1 MYKNKKGITL
11 IALVITIIVLLI
23 LAGIAISMLSGENGI
38 INKAVKARNGMDE
51 AKAIECI
58 KLSMTAAR
66 TNTNKTDVS
75 EEGLKSELDK
85 YFDNAEVTQT
95 GSNNYVIE
103 IDGKIYKINNGQVT
117 TGYEKETI
125 TDGVIA
131 GASEGEKV
139 DYKIYG
145 NSVQGGE
152 PSPDNPV
159 EIQSVGDLVTEGEYK
174 DKYKIPVTVSGK
186 NLISYP
192 YTFLGTD
199 NSGLTVTDNKDGSIT
214 INGTASKKVF
224 FHIVKTYGDGS
235 LKLPVG
241 KYTISDNKSDSSA
254 PNFAADIRKNNVD
267 VTYVVANEENNVL
280 TINDTNYDYIW
291 ISITI
296 QEGTVFNNV
305 TYRPQLE
312 SGSQVTD
319 YELYKQP
326 KTTNIYL
333 NEPLRKVGS
342 YADYIDF
349 KNKKVVR
356 KVIQKTY
363 DGSESWTKSGETI
376 PEGYSQFVTIDNTI
390 VPHYTVQI
398 YITPLSNKFETY
410 SGGYVDK
417 SKERWNVSSPTY
429 NVRPIIKTERLTENT
444 VKAWKSYLSENPVKV
459 CYGLFT
465 QTEETI
471 ELPEILTHKGTNIIT
486 VNTNIKP
493 SKIEITSYKS
503 TK

>member
-23 LAGIAISMLSGENGI
+23 LAGIAISMLNGENGI

-75 EEGLKSELDK
+75 EEDLKSELDK

-131 GASEGEKV
+131 DANEGETI

-145 NSVQGGE
+145 NSVQDGE

-186 NLISYP
+186 NLFDGITDKNWQLSN
-192 YTFLGTD
+192 TEIKAGT
-199 NSGLTVTDNKDGSIT
+199 TPQC
-214 INGTASKKVF
+214 KVF
-224 FHIVKTYGDGS
+224 KVTPGTT
-235 LKLPVG
+235 
-241 KYTISDNKSDSSA
+241 YTISGDFSKMNSQIIRAAFTAEQPQIGTQLIEYDNTAGNVKTITVPSNANYLVLRLENSEISDWKEYNIMMEKGA
-254 PNFAADIRKNNVD
+254 TATEYEP
-267 VTYVVANEENNVL
+267 Y
-280 TINDTNYDYIW
+280 
-291 ISITI
+291 
-296 QEGTVFNNV
+296 QE
-305 TYRPQLE
+305 
-312 SGSQVTD
+312 
-319 YELYKQP
+319 P
-326 KTTNIYL
+326 KTTNIYI
-333 NEPLRKVGS
+333 NEPLRKVGD

-356 KVIQKTY
+356 KIVKQQLSSDWTWKDYGTAGAHANNLTY
-363 DGSESWTKSGETI
+363 VG
-376 PEGYSQFVTIDNTI
+376 
-390 VPHYTVQI
+390 
-398 YITPLSNKFETY
+398 
-410 SGGYVDK
+410 VDK
-417 SKERWNVSSPTY
+417 T
-429 NVRPIIKTERLTENT
+429 T
-444 VKAWKSYLSENPVKV
+444 VLSE
-459 CYGLFT
+459 YGKSTKISYDFSNDNLNRIAINYNWFGVTNVTELKEKLATLEANGKPFT
-465 QTEETI
+465 VYHPISTPAEETI
-471 ELPEILTHKGTNIIT
+471 ELSEILTRKGTNIIT

-493 SKIEITSYKS
+493 SKTEITNYKS

>member
-131 GASEGEKV
+131 DANEGETI

-145 NSVQGGE
+145 NSVQDGE

-174 DKYKIPVTVSGK
+174 DKYKIPVTVTGK
-186 NLISYP
+186 NIGTAKQVYGGLKKFAEDTNNNPRYAETTLDGRECISFVDCKGMRYTGIDFKENTQ
-192 YTFLGTD
+192 YTFSFDYKQVERTSHTLNYSFLLCIFYT
-199 NSGLTVTDNKDGSIT
+199 DGSKGGIYVSNSSKESEWKHISRTSEAGKT
-214 INGTASKKVF
+214 IEAIGTESYNYHF
-224 FHIVKTYGDGS
+224 
-235 LKLPVG
+235 
-241 KYTISDNKSDSSA
+241 
-254 PNFAADIRKNNVD
+254 
-267 VTYVVANEENNVL
+267 
-280 TINDTNYDYIW
+280 TNYIDINTFQ
-291 ISITI
+291 IE
-296 QEGTVFNNV
+296 EGNK
-305 TYRPQLE
+305 E
-312 SGSQVTD
+312 TD
-319 YELYKQP
+319 YEAYDGR
-326 KTTNIYL
+326 TINIYL
-333 NEPLRKVGS
+333 NEPLRKVGD
-342 YADYIDF
+342 YADYIDL

-356 KVIQKTY
+356 KIIKKELRNIQNWNSNWYPNIITFLPENEY
-363 DGSESWTKSGETI
+363 GIRWNGIEMMSNYC
-376 PEGYSQFVTIDNTI
+376 PEGDKYFSIT
-390 VPHYTVQI
+390 HEHGYTMGFRQSDTYWGFNDINDLKTWLESNDMKVQ
-398 YITPLSNKFETY
+398 YRLKTP
-410 SGGYVDK
+410 
-417 SKERWNVSSPTY
+417 
-429 NVRPIIKTERLTENT
+429 I
-444 VKAWKSYLSENPVKV
+444 
-459 CYGLFT
+459 
-465 QTEETI
+465 EETI

-486 VNTNIKP
+486 VDTNTKP
-493 SKIEITSYKS
+493 SKTEITNYKS

>member
-75 EEGLKSELDK
+75 EEDLKSELDK

-131 GASEGEKV
+131 DANEGETI

-145 NSVQGGE
+145 NSVQDGE

-186 NLISYP
+186 NLLKPNTIKNSTYNGVTLLANNDGT
-192 YTFLGTD
+192 YTL
-199 NSGLTVTDNKDGSIT
+199 
-214 INGTASKKVF
+214 NGTATSAFEFKIQGNYTSTEPIIDIKAKKYYTASIAVF
-224 FHIVKTYGDGS
+224 SGTASGTFN
-235 LKLPVG
+235 L
-241 KYTISDNKSDSSA
+241 
-254 PNFAADIRKNNVD
+254 
-267 VTYVVANEENNVL
+267 VATS
-280 TINDTNYDYIW
+280 TINDTRTWNW
-291 ISITI
+291 L
-296 QEGTVFNNV
+296 GTNKEPQSSDSDGSLTFIAFAVSQGATFNNYKIGLQIEEV
-305 TYRPQLE
+305 KDETSNNYI
-312 SGSQVTD
+312 
-319 YELYKQP
+319 YEPYQEP

-333 NEPLRKVGS
+333 NEPLRKVGD

-356 KVIQKTY
+356 KIIKKELRNIQNWHFDWYPAIITFLPENEY
-363 DGSESWTKSGETI
+363 GIRWNGIEMMSNYC
-376 PEGYSQFVTIDNTI
+376 PEGDKYFSIT
-390 VPHYTVQI
+390 HEHGYTMGFRQSDTYWGFNDINDLKTWLESNDMKVQ
-398 YITPLSNKFETY
+398 YRLKTP
-410 SGGYVDK
+410 
-417 SKERWNVSSPTY
+417 
-429 NVRPIIKTERLTENT
+429 I
-444 VKAWKSYLSENPVKV
+444 
-459 CYGLFT
+459 
-465 QTEETI
+465 EETI

-486 VNTNIKP
+486 VDTNTKP
-493 SKIEITSYKS
+493 SKTEITNYKS